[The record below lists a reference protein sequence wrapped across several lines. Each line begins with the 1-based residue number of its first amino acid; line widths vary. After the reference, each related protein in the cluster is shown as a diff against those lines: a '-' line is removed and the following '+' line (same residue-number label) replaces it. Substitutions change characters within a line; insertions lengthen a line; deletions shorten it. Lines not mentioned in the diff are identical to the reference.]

1 MLMNARASLEA
12 SPSAPQG
19 AAHHR
24 PVRTV
29 AGTLGWLGVILT
41 LCLTGLWLWLA
52 GQPGVAWSVAVTAFV
67 VVPAALA
74 GAAAARGDRRRAG
87 SVAAAPASAPAVACT
102 GRSGAV
108 LALWDED
115 GRLVQEHAEL
125 ATAGARAR

>member
-1 MLMNARASLEA
+1 MWDIDWSDDHHILWS
-12 SPSAPQG
+12 G
-19 AAHHR
+19 AHPADRSELH
-24 PVRTV
+24 VRKTR
-29 AGTLGWLGVILT
+29 LGWLGVILT
-41 LCLTGLWLWLA
+41 LCLAGLWLWLA

-115 GRLVQEHAEL
+115 GRLVQEHSEL